1 MEVKVNMDINVS
13 AFVITIAF
21 SIMAIEE
28 GTKHFGDIY
37 EHYSDGFIDKV
48 WRHFVCL
55 IIFVMSSG
63 CIYEVHVVNR
73 LDSFLYIRIFLDV
86 HENGIVSRMMIRI
99 FI

>member
-1 MEVKVNMDINVS
+1 MGDINDVMSACNSFQDIIMLIRMEVKVNMDINVS

-48 WRHFVCL
+48 
-55 IIFVMSSG
+55 
-63 CIYEVHVVNR
+63 
-73 LDSFLYIRIFLDV
+73 
-86 HENGIVSRMMIRI
+86 
-99 FI
+99 